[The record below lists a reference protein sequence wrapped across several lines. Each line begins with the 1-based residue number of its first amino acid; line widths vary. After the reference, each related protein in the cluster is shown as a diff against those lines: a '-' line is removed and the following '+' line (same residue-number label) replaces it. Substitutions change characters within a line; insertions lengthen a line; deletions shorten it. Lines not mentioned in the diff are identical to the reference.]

1 MLPGYF
7 LGTRDKVVGRKSIPG
22 LSFSQTSRREG
33 KGVIVNMDHV
43 PVHEK
48 KEWTTG
54 IRNG

>member
-33 KGVIVNMDHV
+33 RVIVNMDHV